1 MNNVLFQQAR
11 QAYNANDY
19 VSALEGFTQCLQGA
33 NNGEELAAGEAGLL
47 YHQIG
52 NCLMKLHD
60 YDEAFMPTPRP
71 RPTTPMTASVRSTA
85 TWATAMRPC
94 TITKTR

>member
-11 QAYNANDY
+11 QAYITKDY

-33 NNGEELAAGEAGLL
+33 AAGESLAAGELGLL

-52 NCLMKLHD
+52 NCLMKLRD
-60 YDEAFMPTPRP
+60 YEEAIH
-71 RPTTPMTASVRSTA
+71 A
-85 TWATAMRPC
+85 
-94 TITKTR
+94 